1 MSHCELLHTH
11 THTRSQKHIS
21 ICQDVSGQIHTA
33 PPRHNLADMLSLH
46 AEVQGDTAC
55 DSACVCEG
63 VRVVCLHVCVCV
75 LNGAVAKRLILT
87 DCPVK
92 RAEWGE
98 KG

>member
-1 MSHCELLHTH
+1 MSYY

-63 VRVVCLHVCVCV
+63 EFACMFVRVCAYV